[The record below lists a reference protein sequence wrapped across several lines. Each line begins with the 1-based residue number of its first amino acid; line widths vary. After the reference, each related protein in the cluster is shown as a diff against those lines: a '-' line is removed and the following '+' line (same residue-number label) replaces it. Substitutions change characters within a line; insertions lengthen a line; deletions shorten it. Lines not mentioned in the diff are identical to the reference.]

1 MTVNLAEGEVAVCT
15 FSNFEEEVE
24 PPTGSI
30 TIIKDAT
37 PLDASGDD
45 TPFGFGGDLG
55 IFELRDPSDPSKTV
69 ADLDPGTYTV
79 IEDALAGGWKFDSV
93 DCEALS
99 WSADGQSV
107 TVNLAEGEVAV
118 CTFSNFEEEVEAP
131 TGSIT
136 IIKDAT
142 PSDDT
147 VFTFDAGALGTFT
160 LMDPAAPSKTFAELE
175 AGTYVVSEGTL
186 PGDWV
191 FNTIECTAA
200 DYSVDGQSV
209 TIDLAE
215 GEAAVCTFYNGA
227 LPFTGPNPLQLPLL
241 LAGLAGLTMGL
252 GLLLMSRRKE
262 NA

>member
-1 MTVNLAEGEVAVCT
+1 VTVNLAEGEVAVCT
-15 FSNFEEEVE
+15 FYNFEEEVE

-55 IFELRDPSDPSKTV
+55 IFELKDPSDPSITV
-69 ADLDPGTYTV
+69 ADLLAGSYT
-79 IEDALAGGWKFDSV
+79 ISEDALSGGWKLDSV
-93 DCEALS
+93 GCEALS

-107 TVNLAEGEVAV
+107 TVNLAEGEV
-118 CTFSNFEEEVEAP
+118 
-131 TGSIT
+131 
-136 IIKDAT
+136 
-142 PSDDT
+142 
-147 VFTFDAGALGTFT
+147 
-160 LMDPAAPSKTFAELE
+160 
-175 AGTYVVSEGTL
+175 
-186 PGDWV
+186 
-191 FNTIECTAA
+191 
-200 DYSVDGQSV
+200 
-209 TIDLAE
+209 
-215 GEAAVCTFYNGA
+215 AVCTFYNGA